1 MFTYMKTI
9 NLCQMWVNIPYMI
22 YIYIWILWVLKV
34 DQDGYISEGSTRR
47 SYPDNPTLF
56 RINPGGLSFLVVYQY
71 SLHNSFVLHYIY
83 MIYIYYSIS
92 PCLFTQRL
100 YRYDTFLLHRTVV
113 GCCFN
118 PLEPLLHPRPP
129 SQWMWPKRWK
139 V

>member
-1 MFTYMKTI
+1 
-9 NLCQMWVNIPYMI
+9 MI

-83 MIYIYYSIS
+83 DIYIYYSIS
-92 PCLFTQRL
+92 PCFV
-100 YRYDTFLLHRTVV
+100 Y
-113 GCCFN
+113 
-118 PLEPLLHPRPP
+118 
-129 SQWMWPKRWK
+129 PKTI
-139 V
+139 